1 MGHNEND
8 STCAVPAGIGW
19 RGGGEITHSKLSS
32 DKNDDGVL
40 GRAGLHV
47 MG

>member
-1 MGHNEND
+1 MEHNEND
-8 STCAVPAGIGW
+8 STCVVPAGIGW
-19 RGGGEITHSKLSS
+19 RGGKKTHSKLSS